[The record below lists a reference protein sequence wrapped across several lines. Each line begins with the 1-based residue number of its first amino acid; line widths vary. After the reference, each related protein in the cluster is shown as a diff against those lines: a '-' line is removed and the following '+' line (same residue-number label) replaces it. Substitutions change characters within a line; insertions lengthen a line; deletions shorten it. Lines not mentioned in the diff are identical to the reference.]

1 MEIDTLLRSL
11 EATSIATAIRENESL
26 FPWVESFHVLAI
38 TLVIGSIA
46 IVDLRLMGIASR
58 ERAAGRVASEVL
70 RCTWAAFAL
79 AAITGALLFSSNAFN
94 YAHNSYFQAKLAFL
108 VLAGINMSIFHWFVG
123 RDIDRWGI
131 PPQATP
137 LPARIAGAVSLVL
150 WIGVVAFGR
159 WVGFSL
165 HPTPLTG

>member
-11 EATSIATAIRENESL
+11 EATSVATAIRENESL

-46 IVDLRLMGIASR
+46 IVDLRLMGLASR

-79 AAITGALLFSSNAFN
+79 AAISGAGESRLKRPLCRRGLRAPFPSFSGSGWSPSA
-94 YAHNSYFQAKLAFL
+94 
-108 VLAGINMSIFHWFVG
+108 AGS
-123 RDIDRWGI
+123 DS
-131 PPQATP
+131 ACTP
-137 LPARIAGAVSLVL
+137 LL
-150 WIGVVAFGR
+150 
-159 WVGFSL
+159 
-165 HPTPLTG
+165 